1 MRKRDDPQYQSRVAY
16 SELWMAC
23 YDAALAAAKKRTSK
37 SKFVIY
43 GAIAAISASRACS
56 ELRDKP
62 ASVIREAGVD
72 CVRKAEEIAREMVG
86 ERRLRR

>member
-1 MRKRDDPQYQSRVAY
+1 MRKRDDPQYQSCVAY

-23 YDAALAAAKKRTSK
+23 YDAALAAAKGASK

-62 ASVIREAGVD
+62 VSVIREAWVG
-72 CVRKAEEIAREMVG
+72 CVRKAEEIAREAVG
-86 ERRLRR
+86 ERRLKR